1 MVFVSALAKLHAMS
15 RDILECR
22 STVIYIEYSVFTE
35 LPGSDGCDLQ
45 YNVWLEVGFI
55 FSFPGIEC

>member
-15 RDILECR
+15 WDILECR

-35 LPGSDGCDLQ
+35 LPGYDLQ

>member
-15 RDILECR
+15 RDILERR

-35 LPGSDGCDLQ
+35 LPGYDLQ